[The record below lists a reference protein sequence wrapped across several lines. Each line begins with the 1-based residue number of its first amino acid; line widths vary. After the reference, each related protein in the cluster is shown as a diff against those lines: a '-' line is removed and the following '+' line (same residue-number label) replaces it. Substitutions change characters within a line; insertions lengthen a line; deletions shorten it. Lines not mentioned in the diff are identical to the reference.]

1 MTSYKIKPFN
11 EEHSED
17 AAGLFVERFGMERER
32 TPLLPPRF
40 EDFHAVLP
48 LLTNLVAKSPGVV
61 AVGNGGLVGFLI
73 GQLLPSWRGRRS
85 VWVPEW
91 ANAVAGRERK
101 EVFRRMYADLAYEW
115 VANGCFTHLISA
127 LAHDEEIKGELF
139 WLGFGMVAVDA
150 MRDLGDVEG
159 PFADVEIRRAGIRDL
174 EVAESLS
181 HEQERYMAASPT
193 LMALVEKS
201 RGEFHKETLSNP
213 AQATWLASYK
223 GEVVSR
229 MRIGP
234 CTQDAA
240 YIITDERTASITA
253 AFTKE
258 DFRAK
263 GISAALLRQALDWA
277 RSEGYE
283 RCAVDFEPENVLARS
298 FWLRHFQPVSF
309 ALVRQVDR
317 RIAWAH
323 DGRKDE
329 HFW

>member
-17 AAGLFVERFGMERER
+17 AARLFAERFGMEREHVS
-32 TPLLPPRF
+32 LLPTRF
-40 EDFHAVLP
+40 EDFRTVLP
-48 LLTNLVAKSPGVV
+48 LLNNLVVKSPGVI
-61 AVGNGGLVGFLI
+61 AVGNDGLVGFLI
-73 GQLLPSWRGRRS
+73 GRLLPSWRGGRS

-91 ANAVAGRERK
+91 ANAVAGRERR
-101 EVFRRMYADLAYEW
+101 EVFQRMYASLAYEW
-115 VANGCFTHLISA
+115 VANGCFTHLIST
-127 LAHDEEIKGELF
+127 LAHDEDVLDELF

-150 MRDLGDVEG
+150 MRGLGDVEG
-159 PFADVEIRRAGIRDL
+159 PFADVEIRRAAIRDL

-181 HEQERYMAASPT
+181 HEQERYMATSPI

-201 RGEFHKETLSNP
+201 RGEFHKEILSNP

-223 GEVVSR
+223 GEVVSG

-234 CTQDAA
+234 STQDAA

-258 DFRAK
+258 HVRCK
-263 GISAALLRQALDWA
+263 GIGATLLQHSLDWA
-277 RSEGYE
+277 KSEGYE

-298 FWLRHFQPVSF
+298 FWLRRFKPVSF
-309 ALVRQVDR
+309 SLVRQVDR

-323 DGRKDE
+323 SRRKDE